1 MQEPQK
7 VERAARGFHAF
18 PYYTNRLLIRKTLWI
33 MNVENI
39 TSGGKQ
45 QAERQSPPPR
55 TEATLRALP
64 KVRQSSNDKDS
75 QTGVSTRNALSGTN
89 QTKGWYVLRT
99 TYGRERK
106 AHAYITQNKGISFCP
121 TTHIVKEINGKRKEI
136 EVSLIPNLLF
146 AYGTEKEIQQYV
158 YDNTH
163 LPYLRYY
170 YRQVLNGTKVI
181 RQPLTVPD
189 ADMESFR
196 LICEQEKQDIVV
208 QATEVTKFKTGQRVR
223 VIFGPFAGVEG
234 RVARFKGQQRVGI
247 VINGLLTV
255 TTAYVPNGFLEVI

>member
-1 MQEPQK
+1 MS
-7 VERAARGFHAF
+7 GID
-18 PYYTNRLLIRKTLWI
+18 NRDSTLFRITLTEFCIEKRLWI
-33 MNVENI
+33 MNVEKI

-45 QAERQSPPPR
+45 QTERQSPPGA
-55 TEATLRALP
+55 EATLRALP
-64 KVRQSSNDKDS
+64 KVRKSANDKDS
-75 QTGVSTRNALSGTN
+75 QTGVSTKNVLSGAPHTP
-89 QTKGWYVLRT
+89 GWYVLRT

-106 AHAYITQNKGISFCP
+106 AHAYITKKRGVSFCP
-121 TTHIVKEINGKRKEI
+121 TTRIMKEINGKRKEV

-158 YDNTH
+158 YDNVN

-170 YRQVLNGTKVI
+170 YHQVSNGLTSV
-181 RQPLTVPD
+181 RRPLTVPD

-196 LICEQEKQDIVV
+196 IICRQEEQDIIV
-208 QATEVTKFKTGQRVR
+208 QPIEVTKFKTGQRVR
-223 VIFGPFAGVEG
+223 VTSGFFAGVEG

-255 TTAYVPNGFLEVI
+255 ATAYVPNAFLEEIE